1 MDVVHLNVILGTCLD
16 RLGEMKSVSA
26 FIPSDVL
33 LILTW
38 MSSLFPSLFIVKLLQ
53 LEYCCSVL

>member
-1 MDVVHLNVILGTCLD
+1 
-16 RLGEMKSVSA
+16 MKSVTA
-26 FIPSDVL
+26 YPAMFYVIW
-33 LILTW
+33 TW